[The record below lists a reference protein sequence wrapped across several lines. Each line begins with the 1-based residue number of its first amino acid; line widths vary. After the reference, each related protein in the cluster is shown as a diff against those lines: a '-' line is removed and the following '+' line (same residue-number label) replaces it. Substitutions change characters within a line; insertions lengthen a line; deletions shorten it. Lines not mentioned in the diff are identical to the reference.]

1 VINDSNIGG
10 MTGAP
15 VHGPDDRKIGTV
27 GQVFVDPDTGM
38 PNWIT
43 VHTGLFGRR
52 ASLVP
57 LDGATWDNEVIRVAI
72 PKETIKDAPRIDAD
86 DPLTPENEADL
97 YRYYATHTTDA
108 APDDGEADAAP
119 TATAEQAPAPAR
131 SRLRQYERSEPDAVP
146 TGAGDTVA
154 EDRVAGQHDELV
166 DTELVNPDTARP
178 SAHDN
183 GDAHSYTVEQSGA
196 ADTSTDTDT
205 AARAI
210 PHTAET
216 AQPHGRHV
224 RPD

>member
-108 APDDGEADAAP
+108 ASGDGEVNSAP
-119 TATAEQAPAPAR
+119 NATAEHAPAPGR
-131 SRLRQYERSEPDAVP
+131 SRLRQYERPDAGEAGAGS
-146 TGAGDTVA
+146 TGAGNTEPIEHPDAA
-154 EDRVAGQHDELV
+154 EH
-166 DTELVNPDTARP
+166 TA
-178 SAHDN
+178 
-183 GDAHSYTVEQSGA
+183 A
-196 ADTSTDTDT
+196 ADTSAQEDTG
-205 AARAI
+205 ARAVPI
-210 PHTAET
+210 TPES

-224 RPD
+224 RHD

>member
-108 APDDGEADAAP
+108 APGDGEVDSAP
-119 TATAEQAPAPAR
+119 NATAEHAPAPER
-131 SRLRQYERSEPDAVP
+131 SRLRQYERPEGDAVL
-146 TGAGDTVA
+146 TRAGDTP
-154 EDRVAGQHDELV
+154 AGPHDELI
-166 DTELVNPDTARP
+166 DTDSARP
-178 SAHDN
+178 NADTDTDTDSVRPNA
-183 GDAHSYTVEQSGA
+183 DAYTVEQSGA
-196 ADTSTDTDT
+196 ADTSADTDT
-205 AARAI
+205 GARAI
-210 PHTAET
+210 PNTART

-224 RPD
+224 RHD